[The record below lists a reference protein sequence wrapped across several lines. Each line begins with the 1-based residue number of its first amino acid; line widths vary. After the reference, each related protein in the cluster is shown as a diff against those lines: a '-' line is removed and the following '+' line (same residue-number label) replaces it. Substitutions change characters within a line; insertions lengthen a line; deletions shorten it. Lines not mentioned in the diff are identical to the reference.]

1 MHRTLCEDELKGIP
15 ILIFCNKQDLP
26 NAMSTAEIT
35 DALKLPLKLR
45 WVAQACC
52 ATTGDGLFEGMD
64 WLSQELTKKMTTT
77 RVSPMPAL
85 KTFELGNK
93 RKKKGDT
100 EAPVANVPPNTVLCM
115 LTRFAKW
122 VL

>member
-64 WLSQELTKKMTTT
+64 WLSQEL
-77 RVSPMPAL
+77 
-85 KTFELGNK
+85 
-93 RKKKGDT
+93 
-100 EAPVANVPPNTVLCM
+100 ANVPPNTVLCM